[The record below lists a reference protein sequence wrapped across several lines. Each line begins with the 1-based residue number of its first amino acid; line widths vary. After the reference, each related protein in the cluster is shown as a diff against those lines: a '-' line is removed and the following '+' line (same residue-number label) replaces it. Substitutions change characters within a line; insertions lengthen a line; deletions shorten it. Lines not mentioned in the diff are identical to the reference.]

1 MKQHRPD
8 LEIAAGNPWYL
19 ADQHRAQMGSGG
31 RRRVIERRWQVFA
44 DMVGRWRERRRS
56 ATPAALTVLDAGCGD
71 GINLFGLRTVA
82 ERHGLNMRLFGVDYN
97 PVRLAR
103 ARRVD
108 ADVRLQQGSLYRLP
122 FADASFDVVLC
133 NHVIEHVPD
142 TPSALA
148 ELHRV
153 LRRGGLLIVGVPNE
167 GCLLGRARNHVIQPW
182 IGRTTDHVH
191 FFTVETVSETLR
203 TAGFDVRQIE
213 RETFF
218 FPCSYLN
225 TLCTEFDAGHLLMA
239 GLRRL
244 APSQAGGL
252 IVASERPV
260 YA

>member
-1 MKQHRPD
+1 VKQHRPD

-31 RRRVIERRWQVFA
+31 RRRVIEDRWQVFA
-44 DMVGRWRERRRS
+44 DMVGRWRQRLP
-56 ATPAALTVLDAGCGD
+56 ATAALTVLDAGCGD
-71 GINLFGLRTVA
+71 GINLVGLRTVA
-82 ERHGLNMRLFGVDYN
+82 ERHALNMQLFGVDYN

-108 ADVRLQQGSLYRLP
+108 SDVRLQQGSLYRLP
-122 FADASFDVVLC
+122 FADASFDIILC

-148 ELHRV
+148 ELYRV
-153 LRRGGLLIVGVPNE
+153 LRGGGLLIVGVPNE
-167 GCLLGRARNHVIQPW
+167 GCLFGRARNHVIQPW

-191 FFTVETVSETLR
+191 FFTVESVSEALR
-203 TAGFDVRQIE
+203 TAGFDVQQIE

-218 FPCSYLN
+218 FPCSWVN
-225 TLCTEFDAGHLLMA
+225 ALCTEFDAGHRLMA

-252 IVASERPV
+252 IVAAERL
-260 YA
+260 AHA